1 MKAHCVP
8 NVPCTTD
15 DCFYCPNIPHRH
27 IGVKTD
33 GSTTLRLHDKVYL
46 AELKNI
52 LIKMALDMKD
62 LDPEYSKTCDDH
74 FWSLA

>member
-1 MKAHCVP
+1 M
-8 NVPCTTD
+8 ND
-15 DCFYCPNIPHRH
+15 
-27 IGVKTD
+27 TD
-33 GSTTLRLHDKVYL
+33 GSTTLRLHDKFYL

-62 LDPEYSKTCDDH
+62 LDPEYSKVCDKY

>member
-1 MKAHCVP
+1 M
-8 NVPCTTD
+8 D
-15 DCFYCPNIPHRH
+15 
-27 IGVKTD
+27 KTD